1 VSHLHSYQESAVFL
15 SFQCSKHADTHKHA
29 RAHTNSHTHTL
40 CRKRRCQRTG
50 KMKQRATRRAG
61 ACSLQLQVCVGVHE
75 CTCICVHVRRG
86 RDAASISDESICT
99 RICLLAHSHR
109 FRAVFLQFTSWH
121 IQHTWAG
128 THTHTYA
135 HRHTHIHTRRHTHI
149 HTHTGIHTYTLKHT
163 PVQTHTHTCT
173 HIYTHTH
180 THTAAEAA
188 GQQPEDPRKRYS
200 KDFMRTL
207 AQQCIDRP
215 VMTCLFDTIIAKY
228 LPECA
233 RGKLNLCFLCV
244 YVLCV

>member
-1 VSHLHSYQESAVFL
+1 MSHLHSYQESAVFL

-135 HRHTHIHTRRHTHI
+135 HRHTHIHTQAYTRTNTHTHVHTHI
-149 HTHTGIHTYTLKHT
+149 HTHTHTYSSRGSR
-163 PVQTHTHTCT
+163 
-173 HIYTHTH
+173 
-180 THTAAEAA
+180 AA
-188 GQQPEDPRKRYS
+188 
-200 KDFMRTL
+200 
-207 AQQCIDRP
+207 
-215 VMTCLFDTIIAKY
+215 
-228 LPECA
+228 A
-233 RGKLNLCFLCV
+233 RGPSQALLQGLHAHVGTAMHRSTSDDLPLRYNHCKIPSRVCTW
-244 YVLCV
+244 